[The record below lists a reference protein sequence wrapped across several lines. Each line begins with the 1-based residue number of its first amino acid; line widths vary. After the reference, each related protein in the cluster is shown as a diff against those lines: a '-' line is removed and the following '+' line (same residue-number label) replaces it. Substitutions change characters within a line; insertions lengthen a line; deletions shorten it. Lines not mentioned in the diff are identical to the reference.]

1 MLIAFQETGFEC
13 LEVQLRLEKYMALK
27 LEDKKAIV
35 DQMTK
40 VAAGAIFAIVA
51 SYRGLTVAQMTEL
64 RAKARAAGVF
74 LKVVRNT
81 LASRAV
87 KQTNFACLESALVG
101 PMVLLFTA
109 EDPGEAARLIRD
121 FSRDNKLLEVQ
132 ALSFGETLLPAKQL
146 EVVAS
151 LPTRDEAIAL
161 FMSVLK
167 APITKL
173 VRTMAEPH
181 AQLVRV
187 VAAIGEKKQAA

>member
-1 MLIAFQETGFEC
+1 
-13 LEVQLRLEKYMALK
+13 MALK